1 MMTRHKLAQVTAAL
15 LIGSFGLGACSA
27 IGDTLGSSKY
37 PPDEFLVVAKTPLII
52 PPDFNLH
59 PPGISDPLPREVDT
73 SELAMRALFPDI
85 ATGSSNPSAAEDLL
99 VEAAG
104 GNAAGPDARSNLSP
118 AENVVGKGSYT
129 EDIMSGET
137 LGGSSSA
144 IESRPGIPI
153 DPND

>member
-1 MMTRHKLAQVTAAL
+1 MMTRNKLVQVTTAL
-15 LIGSFGLGACSA
+15 LIGSFGLGGCSA

-52 PPDFNLH
+52 PPDYNLR

-85 ATGSSNPSAAEDLL
+85 STGSSNPSAAEDLL
-99 VEAAG
+99 VEEAG
-104 GNAAGPDARSNLSP
+104 GNVTGPGARSNLSP
-118 AENVVGKGSYT
+118 AESVAGKGSYT
-129 EDIMSGET
+129 EDIISGEP
-137 LGGSSSA
+137 LGGSNSS
-144 IESRPGIPI
+144 IESRQGIPE

>member
-1 MMTRHKLAQVTAAL
+1 MMTRRKMVQVTTAL
-15 LIGSFGLGACSA
+15 LLGSFGLGGCSA
-27 IGDTLGSSKY
+27 IGDTLGSNKY

-52 PPDFNLH
+52 PPDYNLH

-104 GNAAGPDARSNLSP
+104 GNAASADARSNMSP
-118 AENVVGKGSYT
+118 AETVVGKGSYT
-129 EDIMSGET
+129 QDIMSGEP
-137 LGGSSSA
+137 LGGSNSS
-144 IESRPGIPI
+144 IESRPGVPL